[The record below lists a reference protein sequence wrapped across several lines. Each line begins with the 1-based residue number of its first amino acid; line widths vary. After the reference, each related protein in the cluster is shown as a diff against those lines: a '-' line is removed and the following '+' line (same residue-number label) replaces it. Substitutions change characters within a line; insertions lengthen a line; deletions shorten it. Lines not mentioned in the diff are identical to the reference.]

1 MSHERLRI
9 NAEDLLDIPRAALML
24 AFGRVRRELDF
35 YPQVSE
41 IRRLALMDEATKLD
55 SETRL
60 AWDYTLALVGK
71 WGRWGEDYCSA
82 YIDHEAPAIP
92 ARVADTV
99 RRTGG
104 WGAYLGLSYTNDD
117 RRRDAAFQ
125 QKRFF
130 EEYQAWDAVK
140 SAEQNFPALAAPKE
154 VKRLAEVKRIDAP
167 RSKPSPVIEM
177 KPRPI
182 LSQVPLSGA
191 ELADRREMLR
201 QQAETLK
208 QRKEKQA

>member
-1 MSHERLRI
+1 MH
-9 NAEDLLDIPRAALML
+9 
-24 AFGRVRRELDF
+24 AFGRVRRELEF
-35 YPQVSE
+35 YPQVSQV
-41 IRRLALMDEATKLD
+41 RRFALVDETAKLD

-60 AWDYTLALVGK
+60 AWDFTISLVGK

-82 YIDHEAPAIP
+82 YIDHDAPPIP
-92 ARVADTV
+92 PRVADTV

-104 WGAYLGLSYTNDD
+104 WGAYLGLSYSNDD

-167 RSKPSPVIEM
+167 RPKVSPVIEM
-177 KPRPI
+177 NPRPI
-182 LSQVPLSGA
+182 LSQTPLSDV
-191 ELADRREMLR
+191 ELTDRREMLR
-201 QQAETLK
+201 QQAEKLK
-208 QRKEKQA
+208 QRTQQQA